1 MMRRSG
7 PSGWAGR
14 SPVRWPAEL
23 LTGVGFA
30 VIIAATVVAAIIIGP
45 HQPVGRLTVL
55 AVAVAGFAAVAGDL
69 LAALA
74 TVVIG
79 WLFLNGML
87 IDQHA
92 VLRWHGTADVVR
104 LMVLGGAALAGT
116 AGAWLARLHRT
127 GPLQGSGSA
136 VAEMADSGDRRA
148 ADLGPWPPGGSCH
161 PRENSAPEG
170 HLPGI

>member
-1 MMRRSG
+1 MVGRSG

-30 VIIAATVVAAIIIGP
+30 VIIAATVAAAIIFGP

-55 AVAVAGFAAVAGDL
+55 AVAVAGFAAVAGNL

-74 TVVIG
+74 TTVIG

-116 AGAWLARLHRT
+116 ACAWLAQLRRAGHLP
-127 GPLQGSGSA
+127 GPGSA
-136 VAEMADSGDRRA
+136 VAGMADSGNRPTV
-148 ADLGPWPPGGSCH
+148 DLGPWLPGARCS
-161 PRENSAPEG
+161 PTENSAPEG
-170 HLPGI
+170 GLPGI

>member
-1 MMRRSG
+1 MVRRSG
-7 PSGWAGR
+7 PGGWAGR

-30 VIIAATVVAAIIIGP
+30 VIIAATVVAAIIFGP

-92 VLRWHGTADVVR
+92 VLRWPRHRGRGPADGS
-104 LMVLGGAALAGT
+104 GGC
-116 AGAWLARLHRT
+116 RT
-127 GPLQGSGSA
+127 GGNGLRMASPAASRRP
-136 VAEMADSGDRRA
+136 VARSRER
-148 ADLGPWPPGGSCH
+148 SC
-161 PRENSAPEG
+161 G
-170 HLPGI
+170 HGRFR